1 MSVSSEELNY
11 MVWRYLQEMGQE
23 LTALAM
29 QEETRVLEFDQRYRE
44 HIPVGQLVDLIQK
57 GILYTE
63 SELLV
68 EHVDELK
75 TSTFEERQNYFND
88 KFNLVNA
95 LKIQEKEV
103 PEIASTGRF
112 SLENESEETVT
123 EEQVERSLNETHLQE
138 GKIMKSDSNKVTNTE
153 ETSVEIITDT
163 TIKQLTGYNFSS
175 SNKVP
180 KMKPLH
186 EFKETIVTCEWH
198 PTNPHMLCTG
208 HEDSVAQLIMFN
220 DECNSIVSSKELRH
234 PFALSAT
241 SGKDSNKVTCLA
253 WSPDGEMVVTGVE
266 NGEIRIWNQEGHLT
280 NVFNFHRSAVICMRW
295 SPNSQHFVSMDVDNV
310 AILWDISSGTVL
322 QHYELKSLGSSVSN
336 NPESLGVDIEW
347 VDERRF
353 VLPNYNGTIG
363 VYETTESKPIGK
375 LIGHQGAI
383 SCLEFHPVKK
393 LLASAADDFTIRIW
407 HGSNSNSTHCFY
419 GHAQAITS
427 LQWLTEDLLISGS
440 MDGTIRIWS
449 ISQNQMVGLLM
460 LDGIPIFVSRLSHS
474 HEQCVVGTMNGS
486 VYVATLKEFIETSST
501 EPSSFPIP
509 IAITATYEGTSSVN
523 DLSWS
528 EDSLN
533 IVAGYT
539 TGPGSVLSTLCNN
552 NN

>member
-29 QEETRVLEFDQRYRE
+29 QEETRVLEFDQRYKE
-44 HIPVGQLVDLIQK
+44 HIPVGQLVDLVQK

-75 TSTFEERQNYFND
+75 NSTFEERQNYFND

-95 LKIQEKEV
+95 LKIQEKDV

-138 GKIMKSDSNKVTNTE
+138 GKAVK
-153 ETSVEIITDT
+153 TDT
-163 TIKQLTGYNFSS
+163 TKAVSTDNTTAETTNDTIVKQLTGYNFSS
-175 SNKVP
+175 NNKATE
-180 KMKPLH
+180 MKPLY

-208 HEDSVAQLIMFN
+208 QEGSVGQIITLN
-220 DECNSIVSSKELRH
+220 DESTEIISSKELRH

-280 NVFNFHRSAVICMRW
+280 NVFNFHRTAVICMRW

-322 QHYELKSLGSSVSN
+322 QHYELKSMGSSVSN

-375 LIGHQGAI
+375 LIGHQSAI

-407 HGSNSNSTHCFY
+407 HGGNSNSTHCFY

-427 LQWLTEDLLISGS
+427 LQWLTEDLLISSS

-460 LDGIPIFVSRLSHS
+460 LDGVPIFVSRLSHN
-474 HEQCVVGTMNGS
+474 HEQCIVGTMNGS
-486 VYVATLKEFIETSST
+486 VYVATLKEFIETNDT
-501 EPSSFPIP
+501 EPSNLPKP
-509 IAITATYEGTSSVN
+509 IAITAKHEGTSSVN

-528 EDSLN
+528 ADALN
-533 IVAGYT
+533 VVVGYN
-539 TGPGSVLSTLCNN
+539 TGPGSVLSAQNN
-552 NN
+552 DI